1 MYEIAKRKNLAARIV
16 LALILL
22 FILNFVIKNIF
33 NTEAS
38 INDKLVKVA
47 NEINKHTPIIVDS
60 MTRCD
65 NVIALTGNKL
75 QYNYTITNLEKKEI
89 DTTILLSS
97 VKEHMLNIIKTNP
110 KVAFFRDNNVD
121 FIASYSDKKGN
132 YVCSA
137 LFSHNDYK

>member
-1 MYEIAKRKNLAARIV
+1 MYEIAKRKTLTTRIV

-33 NTEAS
+33 NPEGN

-60 MTRCD
+60 VTTCD
-65 NVIALTGNKL
+65 NVTALPGNKL
-75 QYNYTITNLEKKEI
+75 QYNYTLTNLDKKDV

-97 VKEHMLNIIKTNP
+97 VKEHMFNIIKT
-110 KVAFFRDNNVD
+110 KRRLSSV
-121 FIASYSDKKGN
+121 ITM
-132 YVCSA
+132 
-137 LFSHNDYK
+137 LIL